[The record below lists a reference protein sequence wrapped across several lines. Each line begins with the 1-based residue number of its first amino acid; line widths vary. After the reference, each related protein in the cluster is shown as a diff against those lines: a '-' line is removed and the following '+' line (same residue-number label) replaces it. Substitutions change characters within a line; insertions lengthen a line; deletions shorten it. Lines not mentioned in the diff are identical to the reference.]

1 MKAAKEGDID
11 TLVSMSHSG
20 IDVTTARSSDRVS
33 MSYQCPHVYTVQ
45 YINYHTC

>member
-20 IDVTTARSSDRVS
+20 IDITTACDRVS

-45 YINYHTC
+45 YIN

>member
-1 MKAAKEGDID
+1 MKAAEEGDID

-20 IDVTTARSSDRVS
+20 IDVTTAHSRSVVS

-45 YINYHTC
+45 YIN

>member
-1 MKAAKEGDID
+1 MKAAREGDID

-20 IDVTTARSSDRVS
+20 IDVTTARDVVS

-45 YINYHTC
+45 YIN